1 MGTKMSDELNKAVDG
16 LIATSRV
23 RLYREDTRR
32 GEWQVIPSIWDQLT
46 SSAQWGSGEGGS
58 SRFGSRPVIS
68 TGVVSL
74 VIEITNATTET
85 AVELVNKTRG
95 NPPDNLRAIAANL
108 TDAEQIGWW
117 TDQIRNWTHQARAAL
132 RLDPPR
138 PKSARDAKC
147 PDCGADSVY
156 TQMDG
161 ESVKVPAL
169 AITWA
174 MRGEETDYHQDHDY
188 LVRAVECRQ
197 CGMAWMRGDALSG
210 LIDQMMEANLRR
222 ETMTDIA

>member
-1 MGTKMSDELNKAVDG
+1 MSDELNKAVDA
-16 LIATSRV
+16 LINTTRV
-23 RLYREDTRR
+23 RLFREDTKRST
-32 GEWQVIPSIWDQLT
+32 WQTIPSIWDQLT

-74 VIEITNATTET
+74 VMEITTATTET
-85 AVELVNKTRG
+85 AVELVHKTRG

-117 TDQIRNWTHQARAAL
+117 TEQVRNWTHQARAAL
-132 RLDPPR
+132 RLDPSR

-156 TQMDG
+156 TQRDG
-161 ESVKVPAL
+161 ESHKIPAL
-169 AITWA
+169 AITWV
-174 MRGEETDYHQDHDY
+174 GPDDQDYHPDSAWK
-188 LVRAVECRQ
+188 VRAVECRQ
-197 CGMAWMRGDALSG
+197 CGVGWFRGESLDT
-210 LIDQMMEANLRR
+210 LIDQMMQANLTR
-222 ETMTDIA
+222 ETMTDGVS